1 MFLSLATSYCIANLV
16 LSRELVR
23 SPNSYTSIFREEQVI
38 FSSEFNITSIL
49 VPADNTKYVPADV
62 ADIPSIFFTISN
74 PRLEGG
80 TCIYVLEGLAA
91 YEVLEGGRD
100 TTADYSSDKTIYFGA
115 KDGIYVYE
123 AGTLSAKKYGPFTDD
138 ISQLQ
143 KANNSDTIFI
153 LNSERKIYK
162 IEKNGTVKT
171 LVQSILCA
179 LEFVL
184 DTSNNIY
191 YIACDDRMP
200 HVARHDGSYISY
212 VTTVGEEF
220 REIKLLRPAF
230 IMDKCVPLFA
240 DGGLYILYAN
250 GTTDKKDFYIR
261 ERPSAYSIDATLYL
275 VAAVNGK
282 IYEFN
287 VMEVLLKSMF
297 GVVSHWPSDVTKI
310 IMSIIETA
318 KDNVYKDWT
327 SILDH

>member
-1 MFLSLATSYCIANLV
+1 MWLKLAMCCYIAQIIPAK
-16 LSRELVR
+16 ELIR

-74 PRLEGG
+74 PKLEGG
-80 TCIYVLEGLAA
+80 SCIYVLEGLAA

-100 TTADYSSDKTIYFGA
+100 TTADYSSDKLVYFGA
-115 KDGIYVYE
+115 RDGLYIYD
-123 AGTLSAKKYGPFTDD
+123 GNTLSARKYGPFNDD
-138 ISQLQ
+138 ITQLQ
-143 KANNSDTIFI
+143 KANNTDAIFI

-171 LVQSILCA
+171 MIQSILCA

-200 HVARHDGSYISY
+200 HIARYDGTYINY
-212 VTTVGEEF
+212 VTTVSENF
-220 REIKLLRPAF
+220 KEIKLLRPAF
-230 IMDKCVPLFA
+230 IMDKCVPFFA

-250 GTTDKKDFYIR
+250 GTSEKKDFYIR
-261 ERPSAYSIDATLYL
+261 ERPTAYSIDATLYL
-275 VAAVNGK
+275 VAALNGK

-310 IMSIIETA
+310 IMSIVETA
-318 KDNVYKDWT
+318 KDNVYKDW
-327 SILDH
+327 SVER

>member
-1 MFLSLATSYCIANLV
+1 MRLAVATLLCFACRTV
-16 LSRELVR
+16 SRDVAR
-23 SPNSYTSIFREEQVI
+23 SPNTYMSIFREEQVI
-38 FSSEFNITSIL
+38 FTSSFNITSIL
-49 VPADNTKYVPADV
+49 VPVDSSKYMPAGVSDV
-62 ADIPSIFFTISN
+62 PSIFFAISD

-80 TCIYVLEGLAA
+80 SCIYVLEGLAA
-91 YEVLEGGRD
+91 YELLEGGRD
-100 TTADYSSDKTIYFGA
+100 STADYGAGKAIYFGA
-115 KDGIYVYE
+115 RDGLYKYD
-123 AGTLSAKKYGPFTDD
+123 ADSLSAKKYGPFDDD
-138 ISQLQ
+138 ILQLQ
-143 KANNSDTIFI
+143 KGNDTDAIFI
-153 LNSERKIYK
+153 LNTERKIYR

-171 LVQSILCA
+171 KIQSIICA

-200 HVARHDGSYISY
+200 HIARQDGSYISY
-212 VTTVGEEF
+212 VTTVGDDF
-220 REIKLLRPAF
+220 KDIKLLRPAF
-230 IMDKCVPLFA
+230 VMEKCIPFFA

-250 GTTDKKDFYIR
+250 GTTEKKDFYIR
-261 ERPSAYSIDATLYL
+261 ERPSAYSVDATLYL
-275 VAAVNGK
+275 VAALDGK

-318 KDNVYKDWT
+318 KDGVYKDWA

>member
-1 MFLSLATSYCIANLV
+1 MSCCIAQIIQGK
-16 LSRELVR
+16 ELIR

-62 ADIPSIFFTISN
+62 VDIPSIFFTISN

-80 TCIYVLEGLAA
+80 SCIYVLEGLAA

-100 TTADYSSDKTIYFGA
+100 STADYSSDKSVYFGA
-115 KDGIYVYE
+115 KDGVYIYD
-123 AGTLSAKKYGPFTDD
+123 GNTLSARKYGPYNDD
-138 ISQLQ
+138 ILQLQ
-143 KANNSDTIFI
+143 KANNTDAIFI

-162 IEKNGTVKT
+162 IEKNGTVKIKI
-171 LVQSILCA
+171 QSILCA

-200 HVARHDGSYISY
+200 HIARHDGSYISY
-212 VTTVGEEF
+212 VTTVSENF
-220 REIKLLRPAF
+220 KEIKLLRPAF
-230 IMDKCVPLFA
+230 IMDKCVPFFA
-240 DGGLYILYAN
+240 DGGLYILHAN
-250 GTTDKKDFYIR
+250 GTSEKKDFYIR
-261 ERPSAYSIDATLYL
+261 ERPTAYSIDATLYL
-275 VAAVNGK
+275 VAALNGK

-310 IMSIIETA
+310 IMSIVETA
-318 KDNVYKDWT
+318 KDNVYKDL
-327 SILDH
+327 SVER